1 MKIVTNVL
9 ENIAQIQWFPIIGLI
24 IFLILFVFLV
34 LHVIKMNKQEA
45 DSFSR
50 MPLEESDSKQ
60 AVNNQKFASNSK
72 LKKMKI

>member
-24 IFLILFVFLV
+24 IFLPLFVFLV
-34 LHVIKMNKQEA
+34 LHVIRMNKQEA
-45 DSFSR
+45 ESFSR

-60 AVNNQKFASNSK
+60 AVNNQMCKQ
-72 LKKMKI
+72 